1 MAIGNPFTS
10 AQAAQTMQA
19 LPPDLAVQQAQVT
32 RQQQLADLLRKQS
45 LDPSGGTEVVN
56 GWAVRKSPLEGLA
69 KLAQGLGANFTQT
82 QADKRQGELTQ
93 EGNKQL
99 VEGLQKYQSLMQ
111 GTPAQNTPIV
121 DDEYGAQTITSPAVP
136 GNKQAALA
144 ALLQS
149 GHPMLQ
155 QMGAAQLT
163 AKPDSMFSKVDP
175 KDFTQESVA
184 KFAATQNYADLVPAR
199 KMEVAP
205 SGVAFNPYSVKEGT
219 TFQDPNKPFNVGADG
234 IVPNLPYQDYEK
246 SKAKAGASNV
256 NVKTDVKMGES
267 LGQQVGPMMKDSTA
281 AAEGAVK
288 QVDAAQR
295 IVKAV
300 DSNKIFAGPGA
311 GAKMTLTQIADGLGV
326 TGADEK
332 EKIANTRTAI
342 RGLAELTLQ
351 GRQQM
356 RGQGA
361 ITESEGALATKAMS
375 GDITDLTAAE
385 VKMLAKASERAAR
398 FNYAEHQRKM
408 KVMQSN
414 PSLQGI
420 APFYQGPEML
430 PEMAN
435 PDVKTPASNNGFS
448 IRRLP

>member
-1 MAIGNPFTS
+1 MANPFTS
-10 AQAAQTMQA
+10 AQAPQAMAA
-19 LPPDLAVQQAQVT
+19 LPPDLAIQQAQLT
-32 RQQQLADLLRKQS
+32 RQQQMAELLRKQAME
-45 LDPSGGTEVVN
+45 PGGGTEMVS
-56 GWAVRKSPLEGLA
+56 GWAVKKSPLEGLN
-69 KLAQGLGANFTQT
+69 KLAQALGGSYMQRES
-82 QADKRQGELTQ
+82 DRKQGELTQ

-99 VEGLQKYQSLMQ
+99 VDGLQKYQSLLQ

-121 DDEYGAQTITSPAVP
+121 DDEYGPQTITNPAVP

-144 ALLQS
+144 QLLSS

-155 QMGAAQLT
+155 QMGVAQLT
-163 AKPDSMFSKVDP
+163 AKPESAFSKVDP

-184 KFAATQNYADLVPAR
+184 KFAATQNYADLIPAR

-267 LGQQVGPMMKDSTA
+267 LGAQVGPMMKDSTA

-375 GDITDLTAAE
+375 GDIADLTAAE

-398 FNYAEHQRKM
+398 FNYTEHQRKM
-408 KVMQSN
+408 KVMEAN

-420 APFYQGPEML
+420 APFYQGPAMP
-430 PEMAN
+430 PET
-435 PDVKTPASNNGFS
+435 TPPAQAGKGGAKFLGFE
-448 IRRLP
+448 